1 MAKVNTRIQSKHDV
15 EKNWAN
21 ATFAPLPGEIIIYDK
36 DKGGAFARLSNTSI
50 NSVGGRELHHPVC
63 GISSIVAR

>member
-36 DKGGAFARLSNTSI
+36 DKGVDGGKHEMPRI
-50 NSVGGRELHHPVC
+50 KVGDGVTPV
-63 GISSIVAR
+63 GSLPF